1 MRRFAHVALMLAVS
15 GGACRDK
22 SDATGVGP
30 VAAIPRGAPAPH
42 DSGFVDAID
51 RSAHKVSTN
60 HECVLVDVVDGNTQK
75 VSQVALPV
83 RHLLSAL
90 ARERDLSSTETVEY
104 AKRTPRARFVFNDPA
119 ILRQLLP
126 RYSDEELDATRT
138 LLRGLSA
145 EAAIE
150 EQNRL
155 GSTLNVLSVKKYGHP
170 YGFLW
175 PVLHVLLARGIPCGA
190 ACKPGLAYVV
200 DNEQ

>member
-1 MRRFAHVALMLAVS
+1 MQVALILAIF

-22 SDATGVGP
+22 SDPTDIRP
-30 VAAIPRGAPAPH
+30 QAAIPPGAPAPH
-42 DSGFVDAID
+42 DSALVDAIN
-51 RSAHKVSTN
+51 RSVNKPTTQ
-60 HECVLVDVVDGNTQK
+60 HECVLVDVADGNTQEE
-75 VSQVALPV
+75 SQVALPV

-90 ARERDLSSTETVEY
+90 ATERGLSSTETVEY
-104 AKRTPRARFVFNDPA
+104 VKRAPRARFVFKDPA
-119 ILRQLLP
+119 ILRQLLLP
-126 RYSDEELDATRT
+126 FSYSDEELDATRT

-155 GSTLNVLSVKKYGHP
+155 DSTLNVLSVKKYGRP

-190 ACKPGLAYVV
+190 SCKPGLAYVV
-200 DNEQ
+200 NTKQ